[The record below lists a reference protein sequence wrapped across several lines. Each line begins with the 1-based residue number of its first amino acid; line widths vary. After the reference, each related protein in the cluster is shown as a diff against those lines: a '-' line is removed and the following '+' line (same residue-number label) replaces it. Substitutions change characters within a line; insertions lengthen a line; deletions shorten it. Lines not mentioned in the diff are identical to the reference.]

1 MLEKILRVQGI
12 VKIVAL
18 ITFQSDEYSNFNSMQ
33 FYEKMGYNHAGQLEA
48 CGYKLGPLYMDKFIN
63 LPQGNIQP
71 IKTFDKVRKSFDL

>member
-18 ITFQSDEYSNFNSMQ
+18 ITFPSDEYSNFNSMQ
-33 FYEKMGYNHAGQLEA
+33 FYEKMGYNNARQLET
-48 CGYKLGPLYMDKFIN
+48 CGYKWGPLYMDKFIN

-71 IKTFDKVRKSFDL
+71 IKTFDEVRKSFDL